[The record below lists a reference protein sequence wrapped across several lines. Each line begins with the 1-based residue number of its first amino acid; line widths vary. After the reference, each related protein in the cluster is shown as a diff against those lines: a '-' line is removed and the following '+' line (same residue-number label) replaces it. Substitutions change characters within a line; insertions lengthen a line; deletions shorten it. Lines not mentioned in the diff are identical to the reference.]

1 MLKKAAFVAAAS
13 AGLMM
18 LGSPAFAGGGG
29 YDEGPHNG
37 QAGLVNVNDVLNDNN
52 VGVCDNKVN
61 VLGVQA
67 TDALNGIGLPLL
79 SPGAPTE
86 AENKAPDVCVAES
99 GH

>member
-1 MLKKAAFVAAAS
+1 MI
-13 AGLMM
+13 
-18 LGSPAFAGGGG
+18 GSPAFAGGGHHDG
-29 YDEGPHNG
+29 DKWGHGGHPGTG
-37 QAGLVNVNDVLNDNN
+37 QIGLVNVNDVLNDNN

-79 SPGAPTE
+79 SPGAPTS
-86 AENKAPDVCVAES
+86 AANKAPDVCVVES